1 MNHYPDHP
9 VIPGE
14 GPRRLRGEIKLYWWP
29 LIAVGI
35 VLLAWQPVSLVPQ
48 GGLDLSWTAGL
59 DLATS
64 HGLGYGRDIVF
75 TYGPLGFLSV
85 SQLWV
90 ANLGEL
96 AFAYLVVLRIAAAV
110 ALFAGARQ
118 SFSVPVCFALAVV
131 VSSIDSGLTETGLLL
146 IVAVS
151 AIRTRLAG
159 RPALLLASAIG
170 AASGLELLNKIS
182 VGTAVTVMSLF
193 TILSLPGRRL
203 KLIAAAAGAGV
214 ITFLVCWVATS
225 QPLGVIPDYLK
236 SALAIS
242 SGYAA
247 AMGYDTPTVDWAYTA
262 ALLILAAGVWAAVNS
277 TAGGSRRQRIG
288 ASAVWTAF
296 WFFAFKEAFVRE
308 EPLHVATFF
317 YTILGGWFAFRWR
330 LEQRALALV
339 GLASL
344 VIFALATQGRSLT
357 SAVDPSANVTAAV
370 ANLNDITS
378 AHNRAAAVAAGRQ
391 EIKTSEGIDAAS
403 LSLLRGRTVTVFPTE
418 IALAWAYNLDWRPLP
433 VLQSY
438 VAYTPYLD
446 RLDADFL
453 ASPRAPQRIL
463 MGRATG
469 IDGRVLGFDE
479 PQTTRA
485 MLCRYRP
492 IHADSAYAI
501 LAKGSDRC
509 SSEQL
514 LATDRVAWGEG
525 APVPAPPTSHSLV
538 LVRISGAGVAGSEL
552 LRALVWKPA
561 LRFVV
566 LDGGAYRLVEGTAGD
581 GLALRAT
588 SGLDYPPPF
597 SLVPQAKTI
606 AVTKIG
612 QRAAGRPIT
621 FRFYSQSFATQ

>member
-1 MNHYPDHP
+1 
-9 VIPGE
+9 
-14 GPRRLRGEIKLYWWP
+14 

-35 VLLAWQPVSLVPQ
+35 ALLAWQPVSLIPQ

-64 HGLGYGRDIVF
+64 HGLGYGRDIAF

-96 AFAYLVVLRIAAAV
+96 AFAYLLVLRLAAAA

-118 SFSVPVCFALAVV
+118 SFSAPVPICFALAVV
-131 VSSIDSGLTETGLLL
+131 VSSIDSGLTEPGLLL
-146 IVAVS
+146 IVAVW

-159 RPALLLASAIG
+159 RPALFLASAIG

-182 VGTAVTVMSLF
+182 VGTAVTVMSLL
-193 TILSLPGRRL
+193 TVLSLPGRRL
-203 KLIAAAAGAGV
+203 KLIAAAAGAGA
-214 ITFLVCWVATS
+214 ITFLACWVATS

-247 AMGYDTPTVDWAYTA
+247 AMGYDTPAVDWAYTA

-277 TAGGSRRQRIG
+277 TAGGSRRERIG
-288 ASAVWTAF
+288 ASAVWIAF

-317 YTILGGWFAFRWR
+317 YTVLGGWFAFRWR

-344 VIFALATQGRSLT
+344 VILALATQGRSLT

-378 AHNRAAAVAAGRQ
+378 AHNRAVAVAAGRQ
-391 EIKTSEGIDAAS
+391 EIKTSEGVDPAS
-403 LSLLRGRTVTVFPTE
+403 LSLLRGRTVAVFPTE

-433 VLQSY
+433 VMQSY

-463 MGRATG
+463 MGPATG

-501 LAKGSDRC
+501 LARGSDRC
-509 SSEQL
+509 SAEQL
-514 LATDRVAWGEG
+514 LATDRVAWGQG
-525 APVPAPPTSHSLV
+525 AQVPAPPTPHSLV
-538 LVRISGAGVAGSEL
+538 LVKISGTGVAGFEL

-566 LDGGAYRLVEGTAGD
+566 LDGGRYRLVEGTAGD

-588 SGLDYPPPF
+588 TGLDYPPPF
-597 SLVPQAKTI
+597 RLVPQTKMI
-606 AVTKIG
+606 AVMKAGET
-612 QRAAGRPIT
+612 AAGRPIT
-621 FRFYSQSFATQ
+621 FRFYSQSFATR